1 MVMNKDEKHLL
12 TCVAETR
19 GETGGRLRMKNSVLE
34 ILSPRWHGI
43 AKQTKWAKE
52 RQRAGFCVT
61 SIKMELTPLA
71 NVESAGTGTCF
82 TPRA

>member
-1 MVMNKDEKHLL
+1 MVMNIDDKYLL

-34 ILSPRWHGI
+34 ILSLRWHRI

-61 SIKMELTPLA
+61 SIRMELTPLA
-71 NVESAGTGTCF
+71 NVKSARTGTCF